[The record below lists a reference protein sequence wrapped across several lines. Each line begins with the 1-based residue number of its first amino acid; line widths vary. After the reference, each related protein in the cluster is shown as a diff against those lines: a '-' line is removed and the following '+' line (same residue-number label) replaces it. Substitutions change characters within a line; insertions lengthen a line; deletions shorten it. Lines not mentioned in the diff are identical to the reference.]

1 MPLSRIRTA
10 AVAVVVVLGVAAGGA
25 AIGPRLVGLY
35 VERLYAEA
43 LAGLEA
49 RGYRILANDYKR
61 SWLGAEA
68 ETLIAPHQGA
78 ASSIPSSS
86 LDAPATARQLRVRSR
101 IDHGPRGARWM
112 TWPPVLAEAHSRL
125 TLAGESR
132 RLPPLIVDTELRPG
146 ALLAMRLRLPD
157 LTYSGGAGQLHAMA
171 VHGVVHMDLAGSRLW
186 GAGQAGAL
194 EALDADGR
202 ALALRDLGW
211 RLDLTQGAG
220 LPLGELVLTLRHAA
234 LTDPS
239 AADDDPAVD
248 DGLPPFD
255 AGGLRLTLT
264 TRLHQDRFGL
274 TMMLELDRLLI
285 REIGFAPSRV
295 GLAISGLHAPA
306 LARLTRLG
314 SRPAAP
320 ALAGSPPEMGAIGRL
335 GYLPQLIALG
345 PSASVA
351 PLSLATPD
359 GAVTAEVTLSL
370 PPWAADGAAGSPVD
384 LGSLIDRLH
393 GQARLELPRALL
405 LKWLTQQQRR
415 RAEQELA
422 RLGEQPEP
430 LPAHLVDQV
439 ADAGEAA
446 LDGLIRARWLVPAG
460 AASSQRLKAVLV
472 IGDGLLTVNGRSLPV
487 AVMLGS

>member
-1 MPLSRIRTA
+1 MPLSRVRTA
-10 AVAVVVVLGVAAGGA
+10 AVAVVVVLGVAAGA
-25 AIGPRLVGLY
+25 AALGPWLIGLH

-43 LAGLEA
+43 LTGLEA
-49 RGYRILANDYKR
+49 RGFRILANDYR
-61 SWLGAEA
+61 RGWLGAEA
-68 ETLIAPHQGA
+68 ETLIAPRQGSV
-78 ASSIPSSS
+78 ASTPPPS
-86 LDAPATARQLRVRSR
+86 LDDPATALRLRVRSR
-101 IDHGPRGARWM
+101 IDHGPRGARWT
-112 TWPPVLAEAHSRL
+112 TWPPVLAEAHSRSI
-125 TLAGESR
+125 LAGESR
-132 RLPPLIVDTELRPG
+132 RLPPLILDAELRPG
-146 ALLAMRLRLPD
+146 AQLAMRLRLPD
-157 LTYSGGAGQLHAMA
+157 LTYSGGAGQLHLMA
-171 VHGVVHMDLAGSRLW
+171 VHGALHMDVAGSRFW
-186 GAGQAGAL
+186 GTGQAGAL
-194 EALDADGR
+194 EAIDADGR

-211 RLDLTQGAG
+211 RLDLTEGAG
-220 LPLGELVLTLRHAA
+220 LPVGELVLTLRHAA

-239 AADDDPAVD
+239 TAEDEAAVD

-274 TMMLELDRLLI
+274 TMMLALDRLLI
-285 REIGFAPSRV
+285 REMGFAPSRI
-295 GLAISGLHAPA
+295 GLAVSGLHAPA
-306 LARLTRLG
+306 LAGLTRVG
-314 SRPAAP
+314 SHPAAP
-320 ALAGSPPEMGAIGRL
+320 ALAGSPPVMGAIGLL
-335 GYLPQLIALG
+335 GHLPQLLALG

-370 PPWAADGAAGSPVD
+370 PPRAADAAAGSPVD

-405 LKWLTQQQRR
+405 LKWLTAQQRR

-422 RLGEQPEP
+422 RLGERPAP
-430 LPAHLVDQV
+430 FPAHLVAQV

-446 LDGLIRARWLVPAG
+446 LDGLIRARWLVPVG
-460 AASSQRLKAVLV
+460 AAPSERLKAVLV